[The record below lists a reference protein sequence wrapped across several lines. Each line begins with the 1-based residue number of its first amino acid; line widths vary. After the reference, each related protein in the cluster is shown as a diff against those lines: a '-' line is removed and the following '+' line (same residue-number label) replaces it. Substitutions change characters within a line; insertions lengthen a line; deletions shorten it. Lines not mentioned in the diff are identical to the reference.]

1 MSKYAAFMAGSAGK
15 IENKKIILS
24 NRFKDENGKPIPFE
38 IKALSATEN
47 DELQRRCM
55 VNVPVPGQRGQFVRE
70 LDQIKYTAN
79 LLAESVVF
87 PNLNDAELQ
96 DSYGVKGAD
105 ALLREMLYMG
115 EYTQLAQ
122 EVSAISK
129 VEGLAELVAEAKN

>member
-47 DELQRRCM
+47 DDLQRRCM
-55 VNVPVPGQRGQFVRE
+55 VTVPVPGQRGQFVRE

-79 LLAESVVF
+79 LLAESVVY